1 MNYDVGFQTFSSDD
15 ISSFWH
21 WKTINNQ
28 DIQLIYSLS
37 STQTLLNQSLSKMT
51 ALQLTSI
58 TRGFSNT
65 FRETTLKK
73 VLEQARY
80 WALFWALQQ
89 LTFPWKVL
97 WPLQQGM
104 SRRKRKPKHHNINN
118 GKAESLLYR
127 NTVWFSWYYIR
138 LHSRPGFYH
147 LLNHFV
153 HQVLC

>member
-80 WALFWALQQ
+80 
-89 LTFPWKVL
+89 
-97 WPLQQGM
+97 
-104 SRRKRKPKHHNINN
+104 
-118 GKAESLLYR
+118 
-127 NTVWFSWYYIR
+127 
-138 LHSRPGFYH
+138 
-147 LLNHFV
+147 
-153 HQVLC
+153 